1 MILVFSVV
9 TMMNVAVNG
18 EKKKESG
25 TRRNER
31 RCGKT
36 RKQEH
41 VEDRFDLR
49 RGRARPHRA
58 STRPATVSCVCIRAT
73 AALLRPANARVYNAP

>member
-9 TMMNVAVNG
+9 MMMNVAVNG
-18 EKKKESG
+18 GKKKESG

-36 RKQEH
+36 RNKNT
-41 VEDRFDLR
+41 R
-49 RGRARPHRA
+49 RIASIYGESVRARTVRRRARPRSLA
-58 STRPATVSCVCIRAT
+58 CAYVQRPA
-73 AALLRPANARVYNAP
+73 LLQPANARVYNAP